1 MGAAFSSGHRVVVG
15 RWNHSPLGGFCDV
28 MWRQPD
34 GTRVLLAPTEA
45 VRDFVSRHYRF
56 EDTRI
61 LPVSAIRDDERVE
74 VRAGELALDL
84 TLKPPGVTSLLL
96 ALQPIRLATDP
107 RWISLVDATVRPLLA
122 PRLVRGAGT
131 RLSGT
136 TRTGAREWYA
146 IQDYRTAD
154 ASARLADRDLD
165 PVGACPSAGFGFSEF
180 PDGAALV
187 RVTAL
192 FDRLT

>member
-1 MGAAFSSGHRVVVG
+1 MGAAFSSGHRIVVG
-15 RWNHSPLGGFCDV
+15 RWSRSPLGGFCDV

-34 GTRVLLAPTEA
+34 GARVLLAPTEA
-45 VRDFVSRHYRF
+45 VRGFVSRHYRF
-56 EDTRI
+56 EETRI
-61 LPVSAIRDDERVE
+61 LPVAVTQDAGRIA
-74 VRAGELALDL
+74 VRAGDLALDL
-84 TLKPPGVTSLLL
+84 TLARRGATSLLL
-96 ALQPIRLATDP
+96 ALQPDRLAIDP
-107 RWISLVDATVRPLLA
+107 RWISIVDATLRPLLA
-122 PRLVRGAGT
+122 PRLVRGAST
-131 RLSGT
+131 RLSGE

-154 ASARLADRDLD
+154 ASARLADRDLG
-165 PVGACPSAGFGFSEF
+165 PIGSCPPAGFGFSEF